1 MSEAMQ
7 PRMIDFKPHEI
18 PLEDFDISQRELWS
32 EDLKMAYFERLR
44 EEAPVHYC
52 KDSEFGPYWSVT
64 RYADI
69 MEVDSNW
76 QDFSSEPAITIIDP
90 EEDFPLPMFIAMDP
104 PKHDDQR
111 KTVQGSV
118 APANLKNLESTIRGR
133 VQTVLDGLPVGEKF
147 DWVDRVSIE
156 LTTQMLATLFDFPF
170 EDRRKLTRWSD
181 ITFAVP
187 QPGGIIETV
196 EQRRDEL
203 IELNEKNAQAR
214 SRVWRQVDLR
224 GGHTSSSSKV
234 LRF

>member
-1 MSEAMQ
+1 MSEAIQ

-32 EDLKMAYFERLR
+32 EDLKMDYFERLR

-104 PKHDDQR
+104 RSMTTNAKPY
-111 KTVQGSV
+111 
-118 APANLKNLESTIRGR
+118 RG
-133 VQTVLDGLPVGEKF
+133 Q
-147 DWVDRVSIE
+147 
-156 LTTQMLATLFDFPF
+156 
-170 EDRRKLTRWSD
+170 
-181 ITFAVP
+181 
-187 QPGGIIETV
+187 
-196 EQRRDEL
+196 
-203 IELNEKNAQAR
+203 
-214 SRVWRQVDLR
+214 WRQP
-224 GGHTSSSSKV
+224 T
-234 LRF
+234 